1 MMRLMERAA
10 GRAGLPVKF
19 SQGFNPRPKMTLPL
33 PHPVGVAGQG
43 ELLILELTE
52 PLDGDALLQRLGAQ
66 LPEGIVLT
74 RCESVASGMLHAASA
89 DFSLTVD
96 APRAQALARRL
107 DELTHQEQWPWQRT
121 KHDAPAQ
128 SKSLDLR
135 VLVQNLSFDGH
146 LLTFTLV
153 PRQQAWARVE
163 EVLALLG
170 LDEEL
175 DRART
180 VRTLSQWETTPR

>member
-33 PHPVGVAGQG
+33 PRPVGVAGQG

-52 PLDGDALLQRLGAQ
+52 PLESGALLERLGAQ
-66 LPEGIVLT
+66 LPEGITLT
-74 RCESVASGMLHAASA
+74 RCEPVASGMLHAASA

-96 APRAQALARRL
+96 APRAAALTRRL
-107 DELTHQEQWPWQRT
+107 EELANQEQWPWQRT
-121 KHDAPAQ
+121 KPDARAQ

-135 VLVQNLSFDGH
+135 VLVQDLSFDGR

-175 DRART
+175 DRARI
-180 VRTLSQWETTPR
+180 VRTLRQWETTPR